1 MSAQQSIAKIITE
14 QRKRL
19 SISLNQLSRL
29 SGVSLSHLG
38 RIEQGLRQP
47 STRTL
52 QKIAKPLD
60 FDLHEL
66 LVMAGHL
73 LPDPS
78 TFSSEQREKLRTE
91 LNTLLQRVE
100 SDSNRIR
107 EIVKRLLLTR

>member
-1 MSAQQSIAKIITE
+1 MDKKLNISQIIRE

-19 SISLNQLSRL
+19 SLSLKQLSRL
-29 SGVSLSHLG
+29 SGVSIAHLG
-38 RIEQGLRQP
+38 RIEQGLRRP

-52 QKIAKPLD
+52 QKIAEPLG
-60 FDLHEL
+60 FDLYEL
-66 LVMAGHL
+66 LVVSGHL

-100 SDSNRIR
+100 SDTNRIR

>member
-1 MSAQQSIAKIITE
+1 MSAQQSIAKIIKE

-52 QKIAKPLD
+52 QKIAKHLD
-60 FDLHEL
+60 FDLYEL
-66 LVMAGHL
+66 FVMAGHL

-78 TFSSEQREKLRTE
+78 TFSEEQRDKLRTE
-91 LNTLLQRVE
+91 LNTLLERVA
-100 SDSNRIR
+100 SDSNRIE
-107 EIVKRLLLTR
+107 EIINRLLLSK

>member
-1 MSAQQSIAKIITE
+1 MVKRLNIGQIIRE
-14 QRKRL
+14 QRKNIPL
-19 SISLNQLSRL
+19 SLKQLSGL
-29 SGVSLSHLG
+29 SGVSISHLG

-52 QKIAKPLD
+52 QKIAEPLG
-60 FDLHEL
+60 FDLYEL
-66 LVMAGHL
+66 LVIAGHL

-78 TFSSEQREKLRTE
+78 TFSEEQREKLRAE
-91 LNTLLQRVE
+91 LNTLLQRVA